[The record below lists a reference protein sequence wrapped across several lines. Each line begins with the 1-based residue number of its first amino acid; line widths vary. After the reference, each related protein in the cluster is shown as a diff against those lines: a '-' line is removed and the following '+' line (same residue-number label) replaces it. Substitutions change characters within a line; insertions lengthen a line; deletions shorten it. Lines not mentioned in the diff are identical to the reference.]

1 MSDLCN
7 TGWLVLF
14 SPCLAD
20 LKIKYFINLSILRS
34 PLRPS
39 VSNSVFTSALSSFLS
54 LSPCFCTCTA
64 ESVLSSFGNYVCCLI
79 ETSCYGLLAVS
90 LCDLLCAEC
99 TCSCVCVCV
108 CVCVWESVRWDPG
121 RGSGLFVSQWGLWTV
136 SVCALNRNL
145 YLMGAAVSS
154 LLPKLIQHT
163 HTHACMHK
171 HTVGLY
177 LCIWTMHDI

>member
-14 SPCLAD
+14 SPWLAD

-54 LSPCFCTCTA
+54 LSPCLCTCTA

-90 LCDLLCAEC
+90 LCDLLCAAC

-108 CVCVWESVRWDPG
+108 WECEMRSWQR
-121 RGSGLFVSQWGLWTV
+121 LWTV
-136 SVCALNRNL
+136 CF
-145 YLMGAAVSS
+145 
-154 LLPKLIQHT
+154 
-163 HTHACMHK
+163 
-171 HTVGLY
+171 TVGVVNRVC
-177 LCIWTMHDI
+177 LCSEQEPIPDVCCCL

>member
-14 SPCLAD
+14 SPWLAD

-54 LSPCFCTCTA
+54 LSPCLCTCTA
-64 ESVLSSFGNYVCCLI
+64 KSVLSSFGNYVCCLI

-90 LCDLLCAEC
+90 LCDLLCAAC
-99 TCSCVCVCV
+99 TCSCVCV
-108 CVCVWESVRWDPG
+108 WECEMRSWQR
-121 RGSGLFVSQWGLWTV
+121 LWTV
-136 SVCALNRNL
+136 CF
-145 YLMGAAVSS
+145 
-154 LLPKLIQHT
+154 
-163 HTHACMHK
+163 
-171 HTVGLY
+171 TVGVVNRVC
-177 LCIWTMHDI
+177 LCSEQEPIPDGCCCL